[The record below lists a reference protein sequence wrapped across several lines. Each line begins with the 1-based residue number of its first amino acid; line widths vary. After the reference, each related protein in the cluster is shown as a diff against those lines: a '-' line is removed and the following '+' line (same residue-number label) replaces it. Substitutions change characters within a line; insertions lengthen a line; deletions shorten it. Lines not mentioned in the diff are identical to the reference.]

1 MRSLE
6 PKKLLT
12 LITAHAFKNIVTE
25 RLKARDVGGYTVV
38 DATGV
43 GAFGVQSGALDSDS
57 NVLIYVILSEARL
70 KLLLEDFD
78 DLMNRSYRLKVIVTD
93 VMILP
98 RKKPSATVTAA

>member
-1 MRSLE
+1 M
-6 PKKLLT
+6 
-12 LITAHAFKNIVTE
+12 
-25 RLKARDVGGYTVV
+25 V

-70 KLLLEDFD
+70 NVLLADFD
-78 DLMNRSYRLKVIVTD
+78 ELMNRSYRVKVIVTD

-98 RKKPSATVTAA
+98 RKKPSITSA

>member
-1 MRSLE
+1 MG
-6 PKKLLT
+6 
-12 LITAHAFKNIVTE
+12 IVIE
-25 RLKARDVGGYTVV
+25 RLKSREVGGYTMV

-70 KLLLEDFD
+70 NVLLKDFD
-78 DLMNRSYRLKVIVTD
+78 ELMNRSYRVKVIVTD

-98 RKKPSATVTAA
+98 RKKPSITSAG

>member
-1 MRSLE
+1 MRALE

-25 RLKARDVGGYTVV
+25 RLKAREVGGYTVV

-70 KLLLEDFD
+70 NLLLEDFD

-98 RKKPSATVTAA
+98 RKKAQSAVAG

>member
-12 LITAHAFKNIVTE
+12 LITAHAFKSIVIE
-25 RLKARDVGGYTVV
+25 RLKAREVGGYTLV

-70 KLLLEDFD
+70 NVLLEDFD

-98 RKKPSATVTAA
+98 RKKGQAEHSG

>member
-1 MRSLE
+1 MRPLE
-6 PKKLLT
+6 PKKLL
-12 LITAHAFKNIVTE
+12 ID
-25 RLKARDVGGYTVV
+25 RLKSREVGGYTMV

-70 KLLLEDFD
+70 KVLLEDFD
-78 DLMNRSYRLKVIVTD
+78 DLMNRSYRVKVIVTD

-98 RKKPSATVTAA
+98 RKKPSVTSAG

>member
-1 MRSLE
+1 MIE
-6 PKKLLT
+6 KL
-12 LITAHAFKNIVTE
+12 KS
-25 RLKARDVGGYTVV
+25 RQVGGYTMV

-70 KLLLEDFD
+70 NVLLADFD
-78 DLMNRSYRLKVIVTD
+78 ELMNRSYRVKVIVTD

-98 RKKPSATVTAA
+98 RKKPSMTSAG

>member
-1 MRSLE
+1 M
-6 PKKLLT
+6 
-12 LITAHAFKNIVTE
+12 
-25 RLKARDVGGYTVV
+25 V

-70 KLLLEDFD
+70 NVLLEDFD
-78 DLMNRSYRLKVIVTD
+78 DLMNRSYRVKVIVTD

-98 RKKPSATVTAA
+98 RKKPSVTSAG